1 MLTKLIVFNT
11 TTIGGSIGW
20 WAGSGVGF
28 MTSFFLSIV
37 GTGLGIYFGR
47 KLANQYEI

>member
-1 MLTKLIVFNT
+1 MLTKLVVFIT

-20 WAGSGVGF
+20 WAGSRVGF
-28 MTSFFLSIV
+28 MTSFFLSIL

-47 KLANQYEI
+47 QLASHYEI